1 VGPAFFK
8 GTEHSITASKYYNI
22 LIGGNFFFP
31 LGAVLSSFFLAQGK
45 RWVVVWSALGA
56 YGINFLLDIVL
67 IFGIPAILLPIGAL
81 GAAWSTLSSKF
92 TFCLI
97 LFLCFISRFNR
108 DCYYTHCWKISF
120 ASIFRLIR
128 ICGPRSAGKAF
139 AILIWTATTC
149 LMIAKGG
156 DYLSILSIGST
167 LTLFCSFLSESL
179 IQALSVMMAHY
190 MGSKNY
196 TRLWKSLWYGIFF
209 SLLATGCLAIPFL
222 LFPDYILSFFFSL
235 PPEGAT
241 SQFLK
246 STITWV
252 WFWVF
257 FNGLNAPL
265 LACLLAARDTIYYM
279 IVMSLTWITSW
290 LPIYYCL
297 YRLEWSPD
305 KFWFILIF
313 DQLIVLL
320 LNTCRVYFISKS
332 YRKNLYPKH
341 TGQNLQTKLL

>member
-1 VGPAFFK
+1 M
-8 GTEHSITASKYYNI
+8 
-22 LIGGNFFFP
+22 IGGNFFFP